1 MIARMTAA
9 RSRWLQQAREIWRD
23 PAFRLGVADSRPVAF
38 GVAAWGLVAGAAMVK
53 SGLAMPLAA
62 LMSLMMF
69 AGAAQLSALPLIS
82 GGAPMWVIWATAL
95 CINLRF
101 MVFSVQY
108 RPYFAHLPRR
118 RRILLS
124 YFSGDTMFAL
134 FTRRYPDPV
143 AAPEQVRYFAGGAAV
158 NWGSWQA
165 SVMTGIVLG
174 DRIPQQ
180 WGIGFAGTM
189 ALLALTCSQ
198 LRDRSTWLAAA
209 VAGCAAVAAYA
220 LPLRMNI
227 LVAIAAAVAVG
238 ILSDQMNRRSRT

>member
-1 MIARMTAA
+1 MIAPMTAA

-158 NWGSWQA
+158 NVLARQNGATVRVVDVANDPFNYVISEYFPDPPNYGGLNTEKPPKRPLL
-165 SVMTGIVLG
+165 MTA
-174 DRIPQQ
+174 P
-180 WGIGFAGTM
+180 
-189 ALLALTCSQ
+189 S
-198 LRDRSTWLAAA
+198 S
-209 VAGCAAVAAYA
+209 
-220 LPLRMNI
+220 
-227 LVAIAAAVAVG
+227 
-238 ILSDQMNRRSRT
+238 SSR